1 MTEVLITFPCH
12 MHCAAD
18 NDRNHKQ
25 NSRNH
30 SVENE
35 TESPKRRRGIRIIRR
50 AIWPCARFWFLVLF
64 EFEALD
70 GGGVC
75 SLCEEK
81 LYEFCHQCYVER
93 EGESHQN
100 NIQSS
105 FRKPGRIV
113 SRGRTHS
120 IDRFV
125 IKMTQQWR

>member
-12 MHCAAD
+12 MHCAADNDKD

-50 AIWPCARFWFLVLF
+50 AIWPCARFRFLVLL

-75 SLCEEK
+75 SLCEES
-81 LYEFCHQCYVER
+81 CTN
-93 EGESHQN
+93 S
-100 NIQSS
+100 
-105 FRKPGRIV
+105 
-113 SRGRTHS
+113 
-120 IDRFV
+120 V
-125 IKMTQQWR
+125 INAT